1 MTKSVNTEHYH
12 DLGKWLF
19 AFTFFW
25 GYIAFSQFMLI
36 WYANIPEEVSWFV
49 HRGASTRHQD
59 VNGWSWVSIALLV
72 GQLLI
77 PFGGLMSRFM
87 KRKKGLLFFW
97 SCWILVFHWID
108 VWWMIM
114 PELNG
119 HLYVP
124 ILEIVCF
131 IGIAGL
137 WFATYLRFLNKAPL
151 RPLHDPR
158 LNEALVFQNA

>member
-1 MTKSVNTEHYH
+1 
-12 DLGKWLF
+12 
-19 AFTFFW
+19 
-25 GYIAFSQFMLI
+25 
-36 WYANIPEEVSWFV
+36 
-49 HRGASTRHQD
+49 
-59 VNGWSWVSIALLV
+59 
-72 GQLLI
+72 
-77 PFGGLMSRFM
+77 M

-114 PELNG
+114 PELDG